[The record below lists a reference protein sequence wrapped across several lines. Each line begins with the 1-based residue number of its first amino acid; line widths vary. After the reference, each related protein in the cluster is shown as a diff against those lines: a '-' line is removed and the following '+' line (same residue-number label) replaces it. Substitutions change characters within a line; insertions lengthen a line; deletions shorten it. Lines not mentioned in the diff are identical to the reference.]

1 MSDIN
6 YNCGVCILDCNGDYG
21 CPFKI
26 IIDNFEELIN
36 GTHGKEKVRLN
47 TVT

>member
-6 YNCGVCILDCNGDYG
+6 YNCGVCAFDCNSDYS

-36 GTHGKEKVRLN
+36 GTHGKEKIRFITN
-47 TVT
+47 T